1 MTAIL
6 PIMTTNSAYP
16 VQGSAV
22 SPAKQAFLAQDSV
35 SFSAHKKHKKES
47 NAGWWVLGGLAVVA
61 ALGII
66 FRKNIAKAWKDG
78 KFEESIEIVAKN
90 AEKKDL
96 CKFDD
101 IMAYMKAEY
110 KGKPDME
117 KGLIYRVDSKK
128 YDLPHKDSILLGY
141 IKKGHKLVIT
151 KIISAAKFDDK
162 LVKELGKE
170 DMVVVK
176 FN

>member
-16 VQGSAV
+16 VQGSVV
-22 SPAKQAFLAQDSV
+22 SPAKQAFLTQDSV
-35 SFSAHKKHKKES
+35 SFRGHKKEKKES

-66 FRKNIAKAWKDG
+66 FRKNIANAWKDG
-78 KFEESIEIVAKN
+78 KFEGSIDNLAKN
-90 AEKKDL
+90 AEIKDV

-101 IMAYMKAEY
+101 IIAYMKANY
-110 KGKPDME
+110 KGKVDME
-117 KGLIYRVDSKK
+117 KAIMYHINGKEH
-128 YDLPHKDSILLGY
+128 DLPHKDSILLGY
-141 IKKGHKLVIT
+141 IKKGHKFVMT

-162 LVKELGKE
+162 LIKAFGDKDL
-170 DMVVVK
+170 VVVI
-176 FN
+176 